1 MELLFVV
8 HVILVSCDS
17 GGGGG
22 VFVRPNSLN
31 KMGFYR
37 NCADS
42 LPDFS
47 PSPDLSFIC

>member
-22 VFVRPNSLN
+22 
-31 KMGFYR
+31 GG
-37 NCADS
+37 C
-42 LPDFS
+42 
-47 PSPDLSFIC
+47 LSDPTL